1 MNLFLRVSLYKRDS
15 FLFANESSMTLVRP
29 AWDESAEN
37 PKRKSGLLIFERK
50 WLKNLKKFCI
60 IYYKGVIICVIV

>member
-15 FLFANESSMTLVRP
+15 FFVCNKSSMTLVRP
-29 AWDESAEN
+29 AWDESDEN

-50 WLKNLKKFCI
+50 MVEKFEKI
-60 IYYKGVIICVIV
+60 LYNIL